1 MTKLDYTLQTP
12 EERKELVEKIL
23 SEMTEEPSESY

>member
-1 MTKLDYTLQTP
+1 MTKLDYSLQTP

-23 SEMTEEPSESY
+23 QENPKPSA